1 MIIEWDEKGEN
12 NGSVFLRISNF
23 ISFLFVCCF
32 LCSWEKRG
40 LLSLSFYLFSLMA
53 LHFLH
58 RTITT
63 RQLLHATIW
72 WQFCIYLVPSSIHYA
87 EESEKKREERR
98 RRRSAVT
105 LKTSSKQT
113 NNTRRDKRFEEEK
126 TQFLK
131 RWETKTHYEP
141 SPKITQSQV

>member
-23 ISFLFVCCF
+23 ISFLFVCLF
-32 LCSWEKRG
+32 PLFVGKKRSS
-40 LLSLSFYLFSLMA
+40 LSLFLSLFFDGFALPSSYHHHPTAFKCYDLMTV
-53 LHFLH
+53 LH
-58 RTITT
+58 
-63 RQLLHATIW
+63 
-72 WQFCIYLVPSSIHYA
+72 LVPSSIHYA

-113 NNTRRDKRFEEEK
+113 NFKRRDKRFEEEK